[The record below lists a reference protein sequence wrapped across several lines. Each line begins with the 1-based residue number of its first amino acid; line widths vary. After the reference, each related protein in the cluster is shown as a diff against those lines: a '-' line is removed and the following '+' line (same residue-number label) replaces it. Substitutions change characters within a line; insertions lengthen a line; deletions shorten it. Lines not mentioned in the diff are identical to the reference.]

1 MLATT
6 SNIVFDDTFPC
17 VGRALDELDMVNA
30 SDAQIIDRHW
40 RKFNGYS
47 WCFGVLLHIPVFCTV
62 DSEFSSLVSNFYG
75 LEAVGVFLVGIKSVV
90 VFSGDRGSI
99 TEELTTFV
107 LVAWCFWAASGLA
120 RAIREVT
127 IKVLIVAV
135 IACCN
140 FLRIKQWLF
149 RLSSLR

>member
-1 MLATT
+1 
-6 SNIVFDDTFPC
+6 
-17 VGRALDELDMVNA
+17 MVN
-30 SDAQIIDRHW
+30 SRPLYLT
-40 RKFNGYS
+40 FT
-47 WCFGVLLHIPVFCTV
+47 VLKPL
-62 DSEFSSLVSNFYG
+62 
-75 LEAVGVFLVGIKSVV
+75 GVFLVGIKSVV
-90 VFSGDRGSI
+90 FFSGDRGSL

>member
-1 MLATT
+1 M
-6 SNIVFDDTFPC
+6 D
-17 VGRALDELDMVNA
+17 G
-30 SDAQIIDRHW
+30 
-40 RKFNGYS
+40 
-47 WCFGVLLHIPVFCTV
+47 
-62 DSEFSSLVSNFYG
+62 EFSSLVSNFYG
-75 LEAVGVFLVGIKSVV
+75 LEAVGMFLVGIKSVV
-90 VFSGDRGSI
+90 VFSGDRGSL